1 MSKQKIKT
9 KEIKRLNN
17 VLAHLSDGV
26 FDFKDIEFE
35 SEGLQTTATLIN
47 SIKNQS
53 NKLLENSMEITQ
65 NIENGELNSRID
77 SSGLSGSYAKIINNS
92 NYSLD
97 LLVSVLGDLGEAIGS
112 ISRGNFDTLITSSYF
127 GELGK
132 YTKGVNEL
140 SKTLKSI
147 QFDSKLFQ
155 NAVERG
161 TLSVRVDSSKYNEG
175 FSKIHEP
182 TNVMLDNIQNIFLDL
197 ENTIVHMRN
206 GDFKSKI
213 TNEYSGDLTI
223 IKDATNE
230 LSSILED
237 IISSIGETLGALSEG
252 RLNKRIEMELPGE
265 LNTIKLHTNGLAST
279 LEQIIGAIRESLAAM
294 SEGDL
299 TKKLELE
306 LSGDFD
312 IIKSNTNSFIDSLTG
327 IIEKITLSAQQMSL
341 ASSEVNATSQILSS
355 GAEEQASSLEET
367 TSAIEQMSGSVDIS
381 AQNAQNTNAIAESTS
396 AMAQRGAESVNKTV
410 EAMQIISEKI
420 KIIED
425 IVYQTNL
432 LALNAAIEAARA
444 GEHGKGFAVVAAE
457 VRKLAKRSQIAAGEI
472 SKITLNSV
480 KVSEA
485 AGTEIGN
492 IVPKIQETASLVKDI
507 ATAANEQNIGLEQ
520 ISIAMNE
527 LDKVTQSNA
536 SSSQELAGAAEE
548 LDSQA
553 ASLNKLMHFFSID
566 KTNSNKI
573 ITPTFSQEF
582 KREEQKSGA
591 DDDNLDLGA
600 FERF

>member
-1 MSKQKIKT
+1 MSKQKLKT
-9 KEIKRLNN
+9 KDIKKLNSA
-17 VLAHLSDGV
+17 LTHLSDGV
-26 FDFKDIEFE
+26 FDFKDIKLE
-35 SEGLQTTATLIN
+35 SEILQTTATLIN
-47 SIKNQS
+47 DIKNQS
-53 NKLLENSMEITQ
+53 NVLLDNSTKIAH

-77 SSGLSGSYAKIINNS
+77 SSALKGSYAKIIHNS
-92 NYSLD
+92 NYTLD
-97 LLVSVLGDLGEAIGS
+97 LLISVLGDLGGAVNS
-112 ISRGNFDTLITSSYF
+112 ISRGNFDTQITSNYV
-127 GELGK
+127 GELGN
-132 YTKGVNEL
+132 YTVSVNKL
-140 SKTLKSI
+140 SKTLKTL

-155 NAVERG
+155 NAIERG
-161 TLSVRVDSSKYNEG
+161 ILSIRVDNSKYSEG
-175 FSKIHEP
+175 FAQIHEP
-182 TNVMLDNIQNIFLDL
+182 TNIMLDSIQSIFLDL

-223 IKDATNE
+223 VKDAANE
-230 LSSILED
+230 LSTMLEE
-237 IISSIGETLGALSEG
+237 IISAIGETSGAIGEG
-252 RLNKRIEMELPGE
+252 KLNKRIEMELPGE
-265 LNTIKLHTNGLAST
+265 LNDVKTHINSLAST
-279 LEQIIGAIRESLAAM
+279 MEQIVEAIRESLSAA

-299 TKKLELE
+299 TKKIDIELF
-306 LSGDFD
+306 GDYD
-312 IIKSNTNSFIDSLTG
+312 AIKSNMNSFIDSLTG

-341 ASSEVNATSQILSS
+341 ASSEVNATSQVLSS

-367 TSAIEQMSGSVDIS
+367 TSAIEEMSGSVDIS
-381 AQNAQNTNAIAESTS
+381 AKNAQNTTTIAEATST
-396 AMAQRGAESVNKTV
+396 MAQRGADSVDKTV

-472 SKITLNSV
+472 SKITINSV
-480 KVSEA
+480 KVSEE
-485 AGTEIGN
+485 AGLEIGN

-520 ISIAMNE
+520 ITIAMNE

-553 ASLNKLMHFFSID
+553 ASLNDLMKFFSID
-566 KTNSNKI
+566 KANSHQI
-573 ITPTFSQEF
+573 ITPIFSGESKKQEP
-582 KREEQKSGA
+582 KSGV

>member
-9 KEIKRLNN
+9 KEIKSLNN
-17 VLAHLSDGV
+17 ALTQLSNGV
-26 FDFKDIEFE
+26 FDFEDIKFK
-35 SEGLQTTATLIN
+35 SKSLQTTASLIN

-53 NKLLENSMEITQ
+53 SLLLDNSTKITRS
-65 NIENGELNSRID
+65 IENGELNSRID
-77 SSGLSGSYAKIINNS
+77 SSALNGNYAKIINNA
-92 NYSLD
+92 NYTSD
-97 LLVSVLGDLGEAIGS
+97 LLVSVLGDLGEAINS
-112 ISRGNFDTLITSSYF
+112 ISSGNFNTQITSNYV
-127 GELGK
+127 GELDK
-132 YTKGVNEL
+132 YINGVNKL
-140 SKTLKSI
+140 STTLKTI
-147 QFDSKLFQ
+147 QFDSRLFQ
-155 NAVERG
+155 NAIEKG
-161 TLSVRVDSSKYNEG
+161 TLSIRVDNSKYSEG

-182 TNVMLDNIQNIFLDL
+182 TNIMLDGMQNIFLDL
-197 ENTIVHMRN
+197 ENTIVHMRDGN
-206 GDFKSKI
+206 FKSKI
-213 TNEYSGDLTI
+213 TNAYSGDLTI

-230 LSSILED
+230 LSAILKD

-252 RLNKRIEMELPGE
+252 RLNKKIEIELPGE
-265 LNTIKLHTNGLAST
+265 LNAIKLHTNNLAST

-299 TKKLELE
+299 TKKIELE

-312 IIKSNTNSFIDSLTG
+312 VIKSNTNSFIDSLTG
-327 IIEKITLSAQQMSL
+327 IIEKITLSASQMSL
-341 ASSEVNATSQILSS
+341 ASSEVNSTSQILSS

-381 AQNAQNTNAIAESTS
+381 AKNAQNTNTIAESTS
-396 AMAQRGAESVNKTV
+396 AMAERGADSVNKTV

-472 SKITLNSV
+472 SKITINSV
-480 KVSEA
+480 KVSEE
-485 AGTEIGN
+485 AGLEIGN

-507 ATAANEQNIGLEQ
+507 ATAASEQNTGLEQ
-520 ISIAMNE
+520 ITIAMNE

-553 ASLNKLMHFFSID
+553 ASLNELMRFFNID
-566 KTNSNKI
+566 KTNTHQI
-573 ITPTFSQEF
+573 ITPTFSQEST
-582 KREEQKSGA
+582 KIQEQSA
-591 DDDNLDLGA
+591 RDNSLDLGA